1 MRNVGMFF
9 RVSEDERERF
19 RAWSERL
26 DLSQSDLFHAL
37 IQLDKVDAASSPVK
51 CIVLDTKTTRN
62 LAGELKRWG
71 YHFNQA
77 NHALNSIAY
86 LLRLEAEDENWA
98 MNQIDSVRF
107 KIENLQKGVDD
118 IRYGLADISD
128 KPTIFL

>member
-37 IQLDKVDAASSPVK
+37 IQLDKVDEGSNPVR
-51 CIVLDTKTTRN
+51 CIVLDTKTTKS

-86 LLRLEAEDENWA
+86 LLRLEEEGEDWA
-98 MNQIDSVRF
+98 MNQIDGVRF

-118 IRYGLADISD
+118 IRYALVDISD
-128 KPTIFL
+128 KPTLFL

>member
-1 MRNVGMFF
+1 MFF

-26 DLSQSDLFHAL
+26 EMSQSNLFHAL
-37 IQLDKVDAASSPVK
+37 IQLDKVDEASSPVR
-51 CIVLDTKTTRN
+51 CVVLDTKTTRS

-77 NHALNSIAY
+77 NHALNSIVY
-86 LLRLEAEDENWA
+86 LLRLEEEGEDWA
-98 MNQIDSVRF
+98 MNQIDNVRF

-118 IRYGLADISD
+118 IRYGLVDITD
-128 KPTIFL
+128 KPTLFL

>member
-26 DLSQSDLFHAL
+26 EMSQSNLFHAL
-37 IQLDKVDAASSPVK
+37 IQLDKVDEASSPIRCV
-51 CIVLDTKTTRN
+51 VLDTKTTRS

-77 NHALNSIAY
+77 NHALNSIVY
-86 LLRLEAEDENWA
+86 LLRLEEEGEDWA
-98 MNQIDSVRF
+98 MNQIDNVRF

-118 IRYGLADISD
+118 IRYGLVDITD
-128 KPTIFL
+128 KPTLFL

>member
-9 RVSEDERERF
+9 RVSENERERF
-19 RAWSERL
+19 RAWSEKL
-26 DLSQSDLFHAL
+26 GLSQSDLFHAL
-37 IQLDKVDAASSPVK
+37 IQLDKVDEFGSPVK

-77 NHALNSIAY
+77 NHALNSIVY
-86 LLRLEAEDENWA
+86 LLRLEEEGEDWA
-98 MNQIDSVRF
+98 IGQIDNVRF
-107 KIENLQKGVDD
+107 KIEKLQKGVDD

-128 KPTIFL
+128 KPALFL

>member
-9 RVSEDERERF
+9 RVNETERDRF
-19 RAWSERL
+19 RAWSEKL
-26 DLSQSDLFHAL
+26 GLSQSDLFHAL
-37 IQLDKVDAASSPVK
+37 IQLDKVDEASSPVK

-86 LLRLEAEDENWA
+86 LLRLEEEGEDWA
-98 MNQIDSVRF
+98 MSQIDNVRF
-107 KIENLQKGVDD
+107 KLESLQKGVDD
-118 IRYGLADISD
+118 IRYGLVDISD
-128 KPTIFL
+128 KPTLFL

>member
-37 IQLDKVDAASSPVK
+37 IQLDKVDEDSGPVR
-51 CIVLDTKTTRN
+51 CIVLDTKTTKS

-86 LLRLEAEDENWA
+86 LLRLEEEGEDWA
-98 MNQIDSVRF
+98 MGQLDGVRF
-107 KIENLQKGVDD
+107 KLESLQKGVDD
-118 IRYGLADISD
+118 IRYCLADISD
-128 KPTIFL
+128 KPALFL

>member
-26 DLSQSDLFHAL
+26 EMSQSDLFHAL
-37 IQLDKVDAASSPVK
+37 IQLDKVDEASGPVK
-51 CIVLDTKTTRN
+51 CIVLDTKTTKN

-77 NHALNSIAY
+77 NHALNSIVY
-86 LLRLEAEDENWA
+86 LLRLEEEDESWA
-98 MNQIDSVRF
+98 MRQIDGVRF
-107 KIENLQKGVDD
+107 KLESLQKGVDD
-118 IRYGLADISD
+118 IRYGLVDISD
-128 KPTIFL
+128 RPVLFL

>member
-9 RVSEDERERF
+9 RVSEDERQRF

-37 IQLDKVDAASSPVK
+37 IQLDKVDEASSPVK

-86 LLRLEAEDENWA
+86 LLRLEEEGEDWA
-98 MNQIDSVRF
+98 MSQIDNVRF
-107 KIENLQKGVDD
+107 KLESLQKGVDD
-118 IRYGLADISD
+118 IRYGLVDISD
-128 KPTIFL
+128 KPTLFL

>member
-19 RAWSERL
+19 RAWSESL
-26 DLSQSDLFHAL
+26 GMSQSDLFHTL
-37 IQLDKVDAASSPVK
+37 IQLDKIEEADDPPR
-51 CIVLDTKTTRN
+51 CIVLDTKTTKS

-77 NHALNSIAY
+77 NHALNSIVY
-86 LLRLEAEDENWA
+86 LLRLEEEGEDWA
-98 MNQIDSVRF
+98 MRQVDGVRF
-107 KIENLQKGVDD
+107 KLESLQKGVDD

-128 KPTIFL
+128 KPVLFL

>member
-26 DLSQSDLFHAL
+26 EMSQSNLFHAL
-37 IQLDKVDAASSPVK
+37 IQLDKVDEASSPIRCV
-51 CIVLDTKTTRN
+51 VLDTKTTRS

-77 NHALNSIAY
+77 NHALNSIVY
-86 LLRLEAEDENWA
+86 LLRLEEEGEDWA
-98 MNQIDSVRF
+98 MNQIDNVRF

-118 IRYGLADISD
+118 IRFGLVDITD
-128 KPTIFL
+128 KPTLFL

>member
-1 MRNVGMFF
+1 MRNVGVFF

-86 LLRLEAEDENWA
+86 LLRLEEEDENWA